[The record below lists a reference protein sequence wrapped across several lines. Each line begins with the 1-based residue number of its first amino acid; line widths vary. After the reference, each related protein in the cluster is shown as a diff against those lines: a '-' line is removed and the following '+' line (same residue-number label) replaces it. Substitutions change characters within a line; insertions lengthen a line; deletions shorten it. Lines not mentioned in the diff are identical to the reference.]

1 MPPSTQVSRT
11 RFISLTATRSRV
23 KIVVCFRSF
32 VGIED
37 RRLATLRPALRP
49 PSDVPLDCA
58 GRRPPG
64 WRDPPVH
71 TELHYQRRDRRLCF
85 DLAANRGGMV
95 CATDVVA
102 NGKGAIKQ
110 Q

>member
-1 MPPSTQVSRT
+1 MA
-11 RFISLTATRSRV
+11 L
-23 KIVVCFRSF
+23 
-32 VGIED
+32 D
-37 RRLATLRPALRP
+37 TLRVAVWT
-49 PSDVPLDCA
+49 PSDVSLDRA
-58 GRRPPG
+58 GRRLPG
-64 WRDPPVH
+64 WRDRPVR
-71 TELHYQRRDRRLCF
+71 TELHYRRRDRRLCF